1 MEELTLGW
9 GYASTPKE
17 VTVEQR
23 FNLTPLQGAIAFSGI
38 AIVGASIGATIG
50 TYIFFGT
57 TILVGGIAVIES
69 QPWLKKCAKGSNQ
82 FIDIV
87 ILGASI
93 YATATLGVTV
103 AASLTFAGLGYT
115 LVYAP
120 YLRGTKKEKSHT

>member
-9 GYASTPKE
+9 GIGNSPKK
-17 VTVEQR
+17 TVVEDK

-69 QPWLKKCAKGSNQ
+69 QPWLKKVAKSSNQ
-82 FIDIV
+82 FIDII

-120 YLRGTKKEKSHT
+120 YLRQE